1 MSQGK
6 LIVIEGACDGIGKST
21 QFEML
26 KERLTKEGYEIY
38 NHHFPT
44 YDTIQGRLVEEYLK
58 GNLGKKEELSP
69 YFIHMLYAADRAIT
83 WNNELKTQYEN
94 GKIILLDRYTTS
106 SIIYQAALIK
116 DTQERKDF
124 INYVVDYEY
133 NKLGIKEPDK
143 TIFLSADFDVVTD
156 LRKQRKDNDGIE
168 NDIHEKDIE
177 FMKKVYDN
185 SLFCAHYLGWDIINC
200 SDKEKMFSKKEI
212 HEEVYKLVRKR

>member
-1 MSQGK
+1 MTNGK

-21 QFEML
+21 QFELL
-26 KERLTKEGYEIY
+26 KERLIKEGNEID

-44 YDTIQGRLVEEYLK
+44 YGTIQGALVEEYLK

-83 WNNELKTQYEN
+83 WDKELKDKYKS

-116 DTQERKDF
+116 DTEERKAF
-124 INYVVDYEY
+124 INYVIDYEY
-133 NKLGIKEPDK
+133 NKLGIKKPDK
-143 TIFLSADFDVVTD
+143 TIFLNADFDVVTK
-156 LRKQRKDNDGIE
+156 LRNRRKDNDGIE
-168 NDIHEKDIE
+168 NDIHELDID

-200 SDKEKMFSKKEI
+200 SDKDRMFSKEEI